1 VTTISRKA
9 VAVVDDDPGMRRA
22 LKNLLSSFEYAVY
35 VFDSAEAFLRAAA
48 TSRADC
54 LVIDVQLPDISGIE
68 LVRELSEAGFTFP
81 VIFMTAVDDDV
92 IRRQAVRLGCVAYL
106 HKPFASDLLIE
117 AIVKATGQS
126 SRP

>member
-1 VTTISRKA
+1 VTTISKKV
-9 VAVVDDDPGMRRA
+9 VAVVDDDPGIRRA
-22 LKNLLSSFEYAVY
+22 LKNFLSSFEYAVY
-35 VFDSAEAFLRAAA
+35 VFDSAEAFLRTAA

-68 LVRELSEAGFTFP
+68 LVRELSAAGFTFP

-117 AIVKATGQS
+117 AIVKATGS
-126 SRP
+126 